1 MYNRDMAKEKV
12 VQNKCNFGAAWGRLL
27 YLARALKLFLY
38 FSLVL
43 RSAKSFTSRKILFF
57 VV

>member
-43 RSAKSFTSRKILFF
+43 RSAKSFTSRKSYSL
-57 VV
+57 